1 MAFPPAF
8 LEELRARLPLS
19 EVVGKRLRLVRAGRE
34 FQAPCPF
41 HNEKTPSFTVNDAK
55 GFFHCFGCGAHGD
68 VIGFVMRHDHLTF
81 PEAVETLAGQAGLP
95 VPRTAP
101 EERQRYERQKSL
113 HEVVEAAARWFEA
126 QLRQPAG
133 SAALAYL
140 RRRGLDDAAL
150 AAFRLG
156 YAPPDGSGLRLALE
170 REGFEVKDML
180 EAGLVKQPSDG
191 NRAPFGFFRHRVM
204 FPVADRRGRIVAFGG
219 RLIEGDGP
227 KYINTGETPLFHK
240 GQLLYGLSRA
250 RQAAAEGKPVIV
262 VEGYMD
268 VIALVRAGY
277 EGAVAPLGTAMTE
290 TQIETAWKLY
300 PGRERFPVLCFD
312 GDTAGKRAAFRAVE
326 RVLPLLRP
334 DQSVRVA
341 FLPSGEDP
349 DSLIRAKGAAA
360 FESVLAAA
368 RSLVDVLWEMETEGR
383 AFETPEAK
391 AGLEAALNARVDAIA
406 DRGVQNFY
414 RDEMRRRLREAFWNR
429 PARSDRAGSPPGTF
443 GPRAPA
449 RPPRPGAPR
458 LRPVAASGGPPL
470 KAPRPPA
477 GLRPRILL
485 ATLINHPELLE
496 EHLERLAEVD
506 IAAPGLAALRQT
518 LIAAAAEAPGADAAG
533 LRRHLEAR
541 GQGEALDDLLGATTY
556 VHASFA
562 LPEADSESVRRG
574 LADLYATLCKAR
586 IGRELREAGRQL
598 GEHTTTQNLSRV
610 MVLRGEL
617 DTPPPGLDDQD

>member
-68 VIGFVMRHDHLTF
+68 VIGFTMRHDHLTF
-81 PEAVETLAGQAGLP
+81 PEAVETLAAQAGLP

-133 SAALAYL
+133 AAALAYL

-150 AAFRLG
+150 ATFRLG
-156 YAPPDGSGLRLALE
+156 YAPPDGGGLRTALE
-170 REGFEVKDML
+170 REGFAVKDML
-180 EAGLVKQPSDG
+180 EAGLVKQPADG
-191 NRAPFGFFRHRVM
+191 GRAPFGFFRHRVM

-219 RLIEGDGP
+219 RLIDGEGP

-250 RQAAAEGKPVIV
+250 RQAAAEGQPVIV

-277 EGAVAPLGTAMTE
+277 AGAVAPLGTAMTE

-312 GDTAGKRAAFRAVE
+312 GDNAGKRAAFRAVE

-341 FLPSGEDP
+341 FLPTGEDP

-360 FESVLAAA
+360 FEAVLAAA

-391 AGLEAALNARVDAIA
+391 AGLEAALNARVDAIKKNW
-406 DRGVQNFY
+406 QNVKCLYIKSTMGKPY
-414 RDEMRRRLREAFWNR
+414 RVF
-429 PARSDRAGSPPGTF
+429 
-443 GPRAPA
+443 
-449 RPPRPGAPR
+449 
-458 LRPVAASGGPPL
+458 
-470 KAPRPPA
+470 
-477 GLRPRILL
+477 
-485 ATLINHPELLE
+485 
-496 EHLERLAEVD
+496 
-506 IAAPGLAALRQT
+506 
-518 LIAAAAEAPGADAAG
+518 
-533 LRRHLEAR
+533 
-541 GQGEALDDLLGATTY
+541 
-556 VHASFA
+556 
-562 LPEADSESVRRG
+562 
-574 LADLYATLCKAR
+574 
-586 IGRELREAGRQL
+586 
-598 GEHTTTQNLSRV
+598 
-610 MVLRGEL
+610 
-617 DTPPPGLDDQD
+617 